1 MIATFAQLNSD
12 LPSLGTMSPS
22 FDGSDIDES
31 SIVFYRIGVDN
42 WAAMGCN
49 SAGIPI
55 MAYGTNQSD
64 KTVYQFNRDGITI
77 NNEIKLVTNADLGTG
92 FVSSGAFTDIV
103 QDGIYYISNNVIG
116 KPGNAGGTYIL
127 ASPYGEATTQC
138 GLYIENLPN
147 GGVYKIIRSGGDQQH
162 IRIDQ

>member
-1 MIATFAQLNSD
+1 
-12 LPSLGTMSPS
+12 MSPS

-77 NNEIKLVTNADLGTG
+77 NNEIKLVTNADLDGILETTPGGSTAIQSGTG
-92 FVSSGAFTDIV
+92 DVKYRLQLNPSGNVVLYQSTD
-103 QDGIYYISNNVIG
+103 
-116 KPGNAGGTYIL
+116 
-127 ASPYGEATTQC
+127 
-138 GLYIENLPN
+138 
-147 GGVYKIIRSGGDQQH
+147 GGVTWPNTKNVFSFN
-162 IRIDQ
+162 

>member
-1 MIATFAQLNSD
+1 
-12 LPSLGTMSPS
+12 MSPS

-77 NNEIKLVTNADLGTG
+77 NNEIKLVTNADLETPFIKLGSDNNKWGG
-92 FVSSGAFTDIV
+92 FDIVISDNEYIRFQANSSGRIELV
-103 QDGIYYISNNVIG
+103 RYVDGSLTSTKILSA
-116 KPGNAGGTYIL
+116 AGW
-127 ASPYGEATTQC
+127 GE
-138 GLYIENLPN
+138 
-147 GGVYKIIRSGGDQQH
+147 
-162 IRIDQ
+162 